1 MALSREDKSSSNSGN
16 LPNVLKIIYTI
27 SLSEVSHFLDAALE
41 LLADESFHLPTK
53 PNETCTNAA
62 KRVMDISKNLLNRQS
77 CCAVGLFPSLLALS
91 MLLFHPTAHRL
102 TRRLYG
108 LSSINFRQPVA
119 LLNNGVHI

>member
-1 MALSREDKSSSNSGN
+1 MALNMALSREDKSSSNSGN

-62 KRVMDISKNLLNRQS
+62 KRVMDDLKTPSESSKLFCCWVISQLISIVHAAISPS
-77 CCAVGLFPSLLALS
+77 CTQVNKEAL
-91 MLLFHPTAHRL
+91 
-102 TRRLYG
+102 
-108 LSSINFRQPVA
+108 
-119 LLNNGVHI
+119 